1 METIKEA
8 AGKCGGCRL
17 SCLTEC
23 ETFETNDEKTAC
35 CNRLERRGFV
45 QGVAW
50 AERWVEIE
58 TDHNGFATDN
68 ALDDIFHELPFLVK
82 DKWAIFLVDND
93 NAAEWRG
100 DLQRNPNRYLWRL
113 IEHK

>member
-35 CNRLERRGFV
+35 CNRLERRGFI

-50 AERWVEIE
+50 AERWIPVEE
-58 TDHNGFATDN
+58 
-68 ALDDIFHELPFLVK
+68 ELPQLPNKETFDVEHDYNQVLVK
-82 DKWAIFLVDND
+82 NKGYSVRTANVYHEEDILWIKTNFTH
-93 NAAEWRG
+93 WR
-100 DLQRNPNRYLWRL
+100 P
-113 IEHK
+113 IIHE